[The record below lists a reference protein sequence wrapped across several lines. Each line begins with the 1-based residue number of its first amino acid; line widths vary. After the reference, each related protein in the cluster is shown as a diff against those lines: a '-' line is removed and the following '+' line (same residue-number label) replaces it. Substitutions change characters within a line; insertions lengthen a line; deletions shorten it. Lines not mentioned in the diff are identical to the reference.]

1 MAAILH
7 NPAIPGAL
15 SRVRERSNS
24 FVKFNLPNTGK
35 MADATCKKREKMW
48 NENEGKGKKG
58 NGKSKNHFLGRIL
71 MNFAGYGIIVKI
83 TFHILVSL

>member
-24 FVKFNLPNTGK
+24 FVKFTLPNTGN
-35 MADATCKKREKMW
+35 MADAICKKKRE
-48 NENEGKGKKG
+48 NVE
-58 NGKSKNHFLGRIL
+58 
-71 MNFAGYGIIVKI
+71 
-83 TFHILVSL
+83 